1 MKLYPEDAL
10 IRFEFDQIRLRLKQY
25 CRSEPALNMA
35 EELVPVSDWLR
46 LEQTLAQ
53 TTEMQQIIEN
63 QLAFPEI
70 EFPPLSNEIKWLK
83 IKGSRLEG
91 ESFLRIL
98 AAASTIKN
106 VVRFL
111 RTNKEIYSALFKV
124 IENID
129 DPRALIAIIEKTI
142 DENGQVRSSAS
153 RRLGDIRKSL
163 NAERIKAKKKFDGI
177 IRRYKKLGWLRDFDE
192 SYYNNRRVLAVEA
205 EYKRKIRGIIHGIS
219 ETGKS
224 AFIEPMEMVEINNQ
238 VAGLEQ
244 EEILEINRILLELT
258 AEVAIY
264 LPSILSYNQS
274 LGLLDFTRAKVKLA
288 LDMNARM
295 PEINQNGE
303 ILLVKAWHPLLSWFL
318 RSESKKVVPLSLH
331 LDNET
336 RIMVISGPNAGGKS
350 IALKTLG
357 LLQIMLQAG
366 LLIPVGE
373 GTKMRLFDQLFV
385 DIGDDQSIEYELS
398 TYSSRLVK
406 MKYFL
411 RAADKD
417 TIVFIDEF
425 GTGSDPDLGG
435 ALAEVML
442 EDLMKS
448 KPYGMIT
455 THYNNI
461 KVFAENNPGIINGS
475 MLFEIKT
482 LKPVYILETGQPG
495 SSFTL
500 EVASKIGLSNGLI
513 DRAKHV
519 VDHQKVNFDRVLVQ
533 LQMRK
538 NELNR
543 KNNQLTKNQKQL
555 STALEKNRE
564 QFKILSEKLDSLKEK
579 GNQKLMEQ
587 GKKYLRLLAL
597 WQKDKNK
604 KDILKRITI
613 ASEKLA
619 EKERNEKEKVEIE
632 QLKAKKEE
640 KRILKSNRKKL
651 TREQAKW
658 VPEPGDLV
666 KIGKGRQT
674 GKVIVLDLHKGKGVV
689 HFGMMKTIVNID
701 KMVVVKKGSGVK

>member
-1 MKLYPEDAL
+1 MRLYPEDA
-10 IRFEFDQIRLRLKQY
+10 IDRFEFDQIRLKLKQY
-25 CRSEPALNMA
+25 CHSEPALNMA
-35 EELVPVSDWLR
+35 EELVPVSNWLQ

-53 TTEMQQIIEN
+53 TTEMQQIVVN

-70 EFPPLSNEIKWLK
+70 GFPPLSNELKWLK

-91 ESFLRIL
+91 ESFLRIFS
-98 AAASTIKN
+98 AASTIRN
-106 VVRFL
+106 VVKFL
-111 RTNKEIYSALFKV
+111 RTNREVYPALFKV
-124 IENID
+124 IENTD
-129 DPRALIAIIEKTI
+129 DPKPLIALIDQTI

-153 RRLGDIRKSL
+153 KKLNDIRKSL
-163 NAERIKAKKKFDGI
+163 NAERLKAKKKFDGI

-244 EEILEINRILLELT
+244 EEILEVNRILLELT
-258 AEVAIY
+258 AEVAFY
-264 LPSILSYNQS
+264 LPSILAYNQS
-274 LGLLDFTRAKVKLA
+274 LGLLDFTRSKVKLA
-288 LDMNARM
+288 IDMDARM
-295 PEINQNGE
+295 PEVNQSGE
-303 ILLVKAWHPLLSWFL
+303 IQLVKAWHPLLKWFL
-318 RSESKKVVPLSLH
+318 RSENKKVVPLSLS
-331 LDNET
+331 LNEET

-411 RAADKD
+411 KAADKD

-442 EDLMKS
+442 EDIMRL

-461 KVFAENNPGIINGS
+461 KVFAENNSGIVNGS

-482 LKPVYILETGQPG
+482 LKPIYKLETGQPG

-513 DRAKHV
+513 ERAKNV
-519 VDHQKVNFDRVLVQ
+519 VDHQKVNFDKVLVQ

-555 STALEKNRE
+555 SKELETNRE
-564 QFKILSEKLDSLKEK
+564 RFKKLSEKLDSINDK
-579 GNQKLMEQ
+579 GNQKLIEQ
-587 GKKYLRLLAL
+587 GKKYLRLLAS
-597 WQKDKNK
+597 WQKNKNK
-604 KDILKRITI
+604 KDILKHITI
-613 ASEKLA
+613 ASEKLT
-619 EKERNEKEKVEIE
+619 EKERKEKEKIE
-632 QLKAKKEE
+632 LERINANKEQRKIEKTNQKKIS
-640 KRILKSNRKKL
+640 K
-651 TREQAKW
+651 EQAKW
-658 VPEPGDLV
+658 APEPGDMI
-666 KIGKGRQT
+666 KIGNGRQT
-674 GKVIVLDLHKGKGVV
+674 GKVIVLDFNKGKGVV
-689 HFGMMKTIVNID
+689 HFGMMKTIVDID
-701 KMVVVKKGSGVK
+701 KMVVVKKKNN